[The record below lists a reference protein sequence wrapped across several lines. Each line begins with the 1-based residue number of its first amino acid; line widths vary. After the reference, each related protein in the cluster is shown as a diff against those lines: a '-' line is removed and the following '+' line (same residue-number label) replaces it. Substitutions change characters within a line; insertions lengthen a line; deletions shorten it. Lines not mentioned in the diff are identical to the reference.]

1 MAHTYD
7 TKAET
12 NGSANPLTLAYTCG
26 TGTTLLVLCI
36 VVSGSTNRTG
46 GNPTYNGVGMT
57 PVYENIKYAS
67 SPENSVSMYYLLS
80 PPTGSAYDIS
90 VPNSGS
96 LTMWLSASSYKAQSG
111 YTSTYDVGKTNTGLS
126 ANPSDLI
133 TTTVDG
139 DVCVQVVGD
148 GYKDVPSGQTHTWL
162 NDHDFGANVGANQY
176 ALQATAGNITMGFTE
191 SSDDWQMITASWKE
205 VVAATQK
212 SLSVAMSNVLSRV
225 LKTSKRPSVTMSN
238 VLTKVR
244 KISKFPS
251 KQMINNV
258 VLSKGRFKAISV
270 MMTNV
275 LVLIRHFVFSKI
287 LSVILTSVLNIKR
300 KISKFPSI
308 VLISVL
314 STRRKISKNLV
325 ITMTNVLSKIR
336 KISKACSVVMINI
349 LTILKKRTWIKILS
363 VISQNL
369 IVMKKTAKKIL
380 LLVSTY
386 VISFTYA
393 KIWLKGLSIAIQNI
407 LSFAKQVISGVISK
421 SLSVISTNI
430 LSVQKGIRKIISVVM
445 INIPSLAKNIIS
457 SIIHKLLIVTSVN
470 ILSLRRNIK
479 KTISVITVMVLSFI
493 ARSTAVIYKGFTVSI
508 VNIVYMN
515 KKLFIELNVI
525 MVNVLSIVAKFVE
538 RVLSKKGTILRMT
551 KKDTELLE
559 NKAVLKKDNIQEIS
573 NKDKTVK
580 LIEKRGELQ

>member
-1 MAHTYD
+1 MAHTFD
-7 TKAET
+7 TKAQISGAT
-12 NGSANPLTLAYTCG
+12 NPVTGNYTCG
-26 TGTTLLVLCI
+26 VGTTLLVLGI
-36 VVSGSTNRTG
+36 VAG
-46 GNPTYNGVGMT
+46 GGTARAGGTPTYNGVAMT
-57 PVYENIKYAS
+57 EVYSGIKAVS
-67 SPENSVSMYYLLS
+67 SPETVVDMYYMLA
-80 PPTGSAYDIS
+80 PPTGSSLQIS
-90 VPNSGS
+90 IPNTGTLS
-96 LTMWLSASSYKAQSG
+96 LWCCASSYKAQTG
-111 YTSTYDVGKTNTGLS
+111 YTSAYDTKHSATGTSTNPT
-126 ANPSDLI
+126 DDV
-133 TTTVDG
+133 TTTVAG
-139 DVCVQVVGD
+139 DAIVQVLGD
-148 GYKDVPSGQTHTWL
+148 GRNAVPTANSDVLLYKTLHSTYSDDHQYKLPSDYGL
-162 NDHDFGANVGANQY
+162 NTVSWSC
-176 ALQATAGNITMGFTE
+176 L
-191 SSDDWQMITASWKE
+191 SDDWAIITGAWKE
-205 VVAATQK
+205 VIIATQK
-212 SLSVAMSNVLSRV
+212 SLSVAMSNVLSRI

-238 VLTKVR
+238 VLTRVR

-258 VLSKGRFKAISV
+258 VLNKGRFKIISV
-270 MMTNV
+270 TMTN
-275 LVLIRHFVFSKI
+275 LLTLIKHFVFSKI

-363 VISQNL
+363 VTSQNL

-386 VISFTYA
+386 VISFTHA
-393 KIWLKGLSIAIQNI
+393 KIWLKGLSVTIQNI
-407 LSFAKQVISGVISK
+407 LSLAKQVISGVISK
-421 SLSVISTNI
+421 SLSIVSTNI
-430 LSVQKGIRKIISVVM
+430 LSIQKGIRKIISVVM

-508 VNIVYMN
+508 VNIVYTN

-580 LIEKRGELQ
+580 LIEKRGEMQ